1 MVARLICTETEGFES
16 HLCPQIYEKVSHC
29 MYDYSGKLDDA
40 LKLTVQTEKR
50 RPVQHSSEGGT
61 KGTKCV
67 QVNLE

>member
-1 MVARLICTETEGFES
+1 
-16 HLCPQIYEKVSHC
+16 